1 MPATKLILALL
12 LSALALP
19 AAKTM
24 QIYFIDVEGG
34 QSTLIVGPS
43 GQALLFDAGYP
54 GFSGRDADRIKLA
67 AKNAGVKK
75 LEALLVSHF
84 HSDHM
89 GGVPNVLQRLPATVI
104 LDHGETIDKTS
115 RDWENYLAVRGK
127 SPHKVL
133 QPGDKVAIKG
143 LDITVLASAGKH
155 IERAGDANAFCAG
168 LAKPDPVAP
177 TGPIENAMSIGVL
190 IQFGKFRF
198 VDLGDLFPEKE
209 FELLC
214 PQNRVGKAD
223 LYLTTHHGAEQTKAL
238 YAMAPRVAIMNNG
251 AKKGGTPEGWKQIK
265 ASPGLEDLW
274 QLHFSVAGGK
284 ENNTAD
290 TFIANLDD
298 ACEGKYIKVTATADG
313 AFTVYNSRNKH
324 TKVYPAR

>member
-1 MPATKLILALL
+1 MQLTKLILALL
-12 LSALALP
+12 LAALALP

-43 GQALLFDAGYP
+43 GQAMLFDAGYA

-89 GGVPNVLQRLPATVI
+89 GGVPNVLQRLPAAVI
-104 LDHGETIDKTS
+104 LDHGETIGPFD
-115 RDWENYLAVRGK
+115 RDWENYKAVREK
-127 SPHKVL
+127 NQHKVL
-133 QPGDKVAIKG
+133 TPGDKIAIKG
-143 LDITVLASAGKH
+143 LDITVLAGAGKT
-155 IERAGDANAFCAG
+155 IQRPGEANPFCAG
-168 LAKPDPVAP
+168 LRAPDAVLP
-177 TGPIENAMSIGVL
+177 TGPAENAKSLGIVV
-190 IQFGKFRF
+190 QFGKFRF
-198 VDLGDLFPEKE
+198 VDLGDLFPERE
-209 FELLC
+209 YELLC
-214 PQNRVGKAD
+214 PQNRVGKTD
-223 LYLTTHHGAEQTKAL
+223 LYITTHHGAEQTKAL
-238 YAMAPRVAIMNNG
+238 HAMAPRVAIMNNG
-251 AKKGGTPEGWKQIK
+251 AKKGGTPAGWQQIK

-284 ENNTAD
+284 ENNVAD

-298 ACEGKYIKVTATADG
+298 ACEGKYIKITATADG